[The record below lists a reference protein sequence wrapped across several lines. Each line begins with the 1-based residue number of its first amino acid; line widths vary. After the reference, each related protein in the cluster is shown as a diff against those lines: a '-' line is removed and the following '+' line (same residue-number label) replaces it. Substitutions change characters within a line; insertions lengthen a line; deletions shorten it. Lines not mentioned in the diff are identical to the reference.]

1 MNESCFLCGPI
12 HTSLLD
18 SLRLKFHQVASHG
31 VVPASRIESCWPAVQ
46 SPCSMGANAIML
58 REAKGSPML
67 YLHVSD
73 SCQLCVFFVHLSCHR
88 HRASRRKCTSKV
100 LVALRT
106 LASFNHVSIVAV
118 PIGGNV
124 LQERGTNVTRQRMPV
139 PGKRERER
147 ARASA
152 PGVLN
157 SPLKPGRRRER
168 ER

>member
-1 MNESCFLCGPI
+1 
-12 HTSLLD
+12 
-18 SLRLKFHQVASHG
+18 
-31 VVPASRIESCWPAVQ
+31 
-46 SPCSMGANAIML
+46 
-58 REAKGSPML
+58 ML

-73 SCQLCVFFVHLSCHR
+73 SCQLCVFLCIYLAIAIV
-88 HRASRRKCTSKV
+88 RAAESAHPRF

-147 ARASA
+147 
-152 PGVLN
+152 
-157 SPLKPGRRRER
+157 ER
-168 ER
+168 ESEGLSARGA